1 MGLFQR
7 TVEQEEK
14 KVVAIKTGF
23 IGLGNM
29 GKPMASNVVKAGFD
43 LMVYDLR
50 PEPLKE
56 LASMG
61 AKVAGSVREVG
72 GYGEVIEVAVIDD
85 AQVEEVIAGE
95 EGLLAT
101 AKPGTVIAIH
111 STIHPD
117 TTRKVAATAA
127 AKGVGVVDAQ
137 MSGGSTGATAA
148 TLCFMVG
155 GEKSLLEKCRPVLQ
169 ASGKN
174 IFHVG
179 ALGNGSAA
187 KAAQQTMVVINMLSA
202 HEGMSLAR
210 KAGIDPKVFEE
221 LVRVSAGQSHMADHW
236 LEFTGRMGEQLEHMK
251 ELFFKGVCPAL
262 ELAHEKGVPVP
273 GLALAQQML
282 PRILS
287 PKGR

>member
-1 MGLFQR
+1 VA
-7 TVEQEEK
+7 T
-14 KVVAIKTGF
+14 KVGF

-29 GKPMASNVVKAGFD
+29 GKPMAANVLKAGFD
-43 LMVYDLR
+43 LMVFDLR

-56 LASMG
+56 LAALG
-61 AKVAGSVREVG
+61 AKVAGSVEEVG
-72 GYGEVIEVAVIDD
+72 RHGEVIEMAVVDD
-85 AQVEEVIAGE
+85 AQVETVIAGE
-95 EGLLAT
+95 GGLLAS
-101 AKPGTVIAIH
+101 AQLGAIIAIH
-111 STIHPD
+111 STIHPE
-117 TTRKVAATAA
+117 TTKKVAEIAR

-137 MSGGSTGATAA
+137 MSGGSAGAMAR

-155 GEKSLLEKCRPVLQ
+155 GEKASLEKCRPVLE

-179 ALGNGSAA
+179 ALGTGSAA
-187 KAAQQTMVVINMLSA
+187 KAAQQTMVVINMMSA
-202 HEGMSLAR
+202 HEGMTLAR

-236 LEFTGRMGEQLEHMK
+236 LEFTGRMTEDLEHMR

-262 ELAHEKGVPVP
+262 ELAHEVGVSVP

-282 PRILS
+282 SRIL
-287 PKGR
+287 K

>member
-1 MGLFQR
+1 MA
-7 TVEQEEK
+7 T
-14 KVVAIKTGF
+14 KVGF

-29 GKPMASNVVKAGFD
+29 GRPMAANVLKAGFD
-43 LMVYDLR
+43 LMVFDLR

-56 LASMG
+56 LAAMG
-61 AKVAGSVREVG
+61 AKVARSLKEVG
-72 GYGEVIEVAVIDD
+72 AHGEVIEMAVVDD
-85 AQVEEVIAGE
+85 AQVEAVIAGG
-95 EGLLAT
+95 EGLLTT
-101 AKPGTVIAIH
+101 ARAGAVIAIH

-117 TTRKVAATAA
+117 TTKKVAGIAKT
-127 AKGVGVVDAQ
+127 KGVGVVDAQ
-137 MSGGSTGATAA
+137 MSGGSTGASGR

-155 GEKSLLEKCRPVLQ
+155 GEKDLLEKCRPVLE

-221 LVRVSAGQSHMADHW
+221 MVRVSAGQSHMADHW
-236 LEFTGRMGEQLEHMK
+236 LDFSARAADDHMR

-262 ELAHEKGVPVP
+262 ELAHEKGVSVP

-282 PRILS
+282 SRIL
-287 PKGR
+287 G

>member
-1 MGLFQR
+1 MA
-7 TVEQEEK
+7 T
-14 KVVAIKTGF
+14 KVGF

-29 GKPMASNVVKAGFD
+29 GKPMAANVLKAGFD
-43 LMVYDLR
+43 LMVFDLR

-61 AKVAGSVREVG
+61 AKVAGSVKEVG
-72 GYGEVIEVAVIDD
+72 QHGEVIEMAVVDD
-85 AQVEEVIAGE
+85 AQVEAVIAGE
-95 EGLLAT
+95 DGLLAT
-101 AKPGTVIAIH
+101 ARPGTVIAIH
-111 STIHPD
+111 STIHPE
-117 TTRKVAATAA
+117 TTKKVAEVAKS
-127 AKGVGVVDAQ
+127 KGVGVIDAQ
-137 MSGGSTGATAA
+137 MSGGSTGASGR

-155 GEKSLLEKCRPVLQ
+155 GEKSLLEKCRPVLE

-236 LEFTGRMGEQLEHMK
+236 LEFAGRMTGDREHMR

-262 ELAHEKGVPVP
+262 ELAHEKGVSVP

-282 PRILS
+282 SRIL
-287 PKGR
+287 G